1 MKLFEGIQE
10 SQHTILAE
18 LSEYTKRRAEIETEY
33 HRNLRRLHQ
42 RFHDKKHESRRNYLI
57 DKGFP
62 R

>member
-1 MKLFEGIQE
+1 M
-10 SQHTILAE
+10 ILAE